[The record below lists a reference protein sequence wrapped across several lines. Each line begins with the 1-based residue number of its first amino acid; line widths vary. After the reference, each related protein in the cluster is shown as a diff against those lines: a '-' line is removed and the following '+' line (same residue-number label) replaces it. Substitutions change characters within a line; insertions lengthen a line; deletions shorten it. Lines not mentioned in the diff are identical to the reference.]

1 MEESLFIRELGI
13 KSPMLKVLDFL
24 MDNES
29 FDYSKTDIAEGTEL
43 SRATLFKAWPKLDAL
58 DLITATRTV
67 GHAKMYKLN
76 KQNPIVKKLMELDDA
91 ISEYFALKHCNP
103 ETGPSGDISKVI
115 GQNQGL
121 IKAIVEYENDSLH
134 DRRDKDEELLL
145 A

>member
-1 MEESLFIRELGI
+1 MDASLFIKEFGI

-24 MDNES
+24 MDNEV

-43 SRATLFKAWPKLDAL
+43 SRATLFKVWPKLEAL

-67 GHAKMYKLN
+67 GQAKMYKLN
-76 KQNPIVKKLMELDDA
+76 KQNPIVKKLMELDGA
-91 ISEYFALKHCNP
+91 ISEYFALKHCSL
-103 ETGPSGDISKVI
+103 ETVSSGDISKVV
-115 GQNQGL
+115 GQNQDL
-121 IKAIVEYENDSLH
+121 IKAIVEYESDLPH